1 MDIKI
6 GDVYMIGNCPHKIVE
21 ITDKEVIFEDMR
33 GNPLGGHIEDIKEKI
48 ENGFFVKREVN

>member
-21 ITDKEVIFEDMR
+21 ITDKEVIFDLTNWYKR
-33 GNPLGGHIEDIKEKI
+33 NDYDNKVEKMLCD
-48 ENGFFVKREVN
+48 N